1 MSFIQ
6 KNTKPLDRIARQR
19 ARELWESPHINHRMK
34 QLLRYR
40 GFLENETESV
50 HNVRQAKVIAYIL
63 EHYPVEIGNRN
74 IIVGRYTTQALTGEE
89 ERELKPSGEY
99 FRKHHGRLRY
109 GPGSGGTGGHH
120 RDVSL

>member
-99 FRKHHGRLRY
+99 FRKHHL
-109 GPGSGGTGGHH
+109 
-120 RDVSL
+120 L